1 MNERLTSLI
10 KMCGLDDVFKLKE
23 EVYDQV
29 KYSEI
34 SEKLNTHIERSKD
47 YLKRIVDRGRE
58 NENQTALVASIQKT

>member
-1 MNERLTSLI
+1 MFE
-10 KMCGLDDVFKLKE
+10 LKE

-34 SEKLNTHIERSKD
+34 GEKLNTHIERSKD

-58 NENQTALVASIQKT
+58 NENQTALVASVQKT